1 MAEARP
7 ATAALPGQALR
18 FLLAGGANT
27 AITYALFWVLSA
39 WMHHQLALAIAF
51 AAGIGIAYL
60 LNSRFVFATSG
71 SAGRALGYP
80 LVYLVTYA
88 LNAAL
93 VETAVRLL
101 GWPPRLAL
109 LGAIAIV
116 VPVSFVLNRWWLLRG
131 ASTAWPSEDRAAAV
145 LLGLALLATALLYAP
160 GYGGYWLGDDFS
172 NLHRAYV
179 WALKGETL
187 PQLLGLFTRSVSE
200 GGAFLRPAILA
211 SLSFDYLHSGTR
223 YGGWFLYNHGLH
235 LANMALMA
243 ALVMRLSAQA
253 GLAQARLP
261 AALVATLFG
270 LSPVLAEG
278 VWWVSAR
285 SDLSVTFLALLA
297 LWLWIGRPDAK
308 AHAAALPLLM
318 LPALLF
324 KESAALLPLQFALLW
339 LAMPELRERRRGIA
353 LLFGCGLMLGF
364 LAWRAHLFGDAW
376 QVYGGDAPRPAA
388 GERLVTVA
396 ASLWPWA
403 LGWSSGHVP
412 ALLAHLV
419 LLAMAAAG
427 ALLAAQR
434 RLPVLA
440 LAAAGGGALLATFL
454 NLGGLIPSG
463 EGGRLFY
470 GPLAFLALALGFACA
485 GNPTNARKSAL
496 RAAALS
502 FAALAALAGSLLLW
516 PLLQTAWRT
525 QDALRDTAA
534 ALPALAAKKDAMLLL
549 MPDHVGPVVA
559 LRNGQGTLVLR
570 PLQAEGLLH
579 RILPTLPQEL
589 ALRHGQYAQ
598 GLLDRLEAARLQ
610 HWDAEAIAD
619 SVAET
624 RPRWPQR
631 IGCWSQSQDTV
642 VEFPA
647 PPPEDA
653 DAWTARILADA
664 RAHDCLLN

>member
-7 ATAALPGQALR
+7 GAAALPAQALR

-39 WMHHQLALAIAF
+39 WMHHQLALAVAF
-51 AAGIGIAYL
+51 ATGIGLAYL
-60 LNSRFVFATSG
+60 LNSRFVFATTG
-71 SAGRALGYP
+71 SARSALGYP
-80 LVYLVTYA
+80 LVYLATYA
-88 LNAAL
+88 LNATL

-116 VPVSFVLNRWWLLRG
+116 VPVSFGLNRWWLLRG
-131 ASTAWPSEDRAAAV
+131 VSPAWPSEDRAAAV

-179 WALKGETL
+179 WALKSETL

-200 GGAFLRPAILA
+200 GAAFFRPAILA
-211 SLSFDYLHSGTR
+211 SLSFDYLHSGTC

-235 LANMALMA
+235 LANMTLVA
-243 ALVMRLSAQA
+243 AVVMRLSARA

-261 AALVATLFG
+261 AALAATLFG

-297 LWLWIGRPDAK
+297 LWLWIGRPEARLG
-308 AHAAALPLLM
+308 AAALPLLM

-353 LLFGCGLMLGF
+353 LLFAFGLMLAF

-376 QVYGGDAPRPAA
+376 QVYGGDAPRPPAS
-388 GERLVTVA
+388 ERLASVA
-396 ASLWPWA
+396 TSLWPWA
-403 LGWSSGHVP
+403 LGWSSGQVSV
-412 ALLAHLV
+412 LLAHLV
-419 LLAMAAAG
+419 LLALAAAG

-434 RLPVLA
+434 RLAVLA

-454 NLGGLIPSG
+454 NLGGLIASG

-470 GPLAFLALALGFACA
+470 GPLAFLALALGLACA
-485 GNPTNARKSAL
+485 RDPAAAQTPTL

-502 FAALAALAGSLLLW
+502 FTALAALAGALLLW

-525 QDALRDTAA
+525 QDALRGTAA
-534 ALPALAAKKDAMLLL
+534 ALPALAAREGPMLLL

-559 LRNGQGTLVLR
+559 LRNGQSTLVLR

-579 RILPTLPQEL
+579 QILPTLPQEL

-598 GLLDRLEAARLQ
+598 GLLDRLDSARLQ
-610 HWDAEAIAD
+610 HWDADAMAA
-619 SVAET
+619 SVADT
-624 RPRWPQR
+624 SPRWPQR
-631 IGCWSQSQDTV
+631 IGCWSQSQDSV

-653 DAWTARILADA
+653 DAWTARILAEA
-664 RAHDCLLN
+664 RAHDCLLD